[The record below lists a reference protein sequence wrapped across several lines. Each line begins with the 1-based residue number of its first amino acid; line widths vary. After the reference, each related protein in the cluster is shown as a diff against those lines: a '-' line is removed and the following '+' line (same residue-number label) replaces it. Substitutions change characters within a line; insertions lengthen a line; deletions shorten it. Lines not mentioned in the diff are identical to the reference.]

1 MMVGSTAEN
10 DQCGVCKGDNSTCRI
25 IQGDYTEQP
34 NHDSKKNLNA
44 IIVNLMIYKYQM
56 NIELIFLLILC
67 HACVFEV
74 EERQCLCNLFYNL
87 HQEMY
92 TYLFFIS
99 AYFPIALIPK
109 TATSIKI
116 SEKNLSSNYL
126 AIRDIYGN
134 YYLNGQQQVAWPG
147 EYMLGG
153 AQFTYNR
160 PYNEPETL
168 ESMGPLKEDIVL
180 EVRFNTISILRTL
193 I

>member
-1 MMVGSTAEN
+1 MHK
-10 DQCGVCKGDNSTCRI
+10 CLRLRKGNVYVICFI
-25 IQGDYTEQP
+25 
-34 NHDSKKNLNA
+34 
-44 IIVNLMIYKYQM
+44 
-56 NIELIFLLILC
+56 
-67 HACVFEV
+67 
-74 EERQCLCNLFYNL
+74 
-87 HQEMY
+87 
-92 TYLFFIS
+92 TYIRKCIHTFFFIS

-134 YYLNGQQQVAWPG
+134 YYLNGQQRVAWPG

-180 EVRFNTISILRTL
+180 EVRFYTISILRTL

>member
-1 MMVGSTAEN
+1 
-10 DQCGVCKGDNSTCRI
+10 
-25 IQGDYTEQP
+25 
-34 NHDSKKNLNA
+34 
-44 IIVNLMIYKYQM
+44 M
-56 NIELIFLLILC
+56 NIELIVLLILC
-67 HACVFEV
+67 PASVFEV
-74 EERQCLCNLFYNL
+74 EKRQCLCYLLYSL
-87 HQEMY
+87 LQGTY
-92 TYLFFIS
+92 TYFFFIP
-99 AYFPIALIPK
+99 AYFPVAVIPK

-153 AQFTYNR
+153 AQFTYTR

-180 EVRFNTISILRTL
+180 EVRFNTISILM
-193 I
+193 